1 MNISRHHIDMTARRE
16 PADLCVTNARI
27 IDVFS
32 QKIIEGRDLLIGD
45 GLFLGFCEPGTA
57 RAAERLDARGRY
69 LLPGLIDAHVHIE
82 SSMVTPPQFARLVI
96 PKGTTTVIADP
107 HEIANVAGIDGI
119 TYMLDA
125 SADLPLDV
133 RIMLP
138 SCVPATP
145 FENAGATL
153 SAESLAPLIDHAR
166 VGGLAEMMNFPGV
179 VNADKD
185 ILEKLALARNAGKI
199 IDGHAPMLGGTELD
213 AYACAGVLTD
223 HECSSPEELKD
234 RIERGMFVL
243 IRQGSAAKDLKR
255 LIAGVTPENA
265 WRCAFCTDD
274 SSPEDVLTH
283 GHMDKH
289 LRLAV
294 ECGLDPLLAIRMAT
308 IFPATCYNLRGKGG
322 IAPGYVAD
330 FVCVDDL
337 KNFQAQEVFCRG
349 NLTAKDGKMLVQPAC
364 PPLPAAVTSR
374 VQIAPIEAAH
384 FRLPLPN
391 SRARVIGL
399 EPHSLLTRSLEREVR
414 TTDGCFDCEKNP
426 GLAKIA
432 VVERHKGSGNIGL
445 GILEGYVA
453 EGKHFG
459 GAIATTIAHDSHNIV
474 VAGDSDEDMLTAVL
488 ALRET
493 GGGIVLVKGKKII
506 DQLPLPVAGLMS
518 DQPVEKIAPAKKQ
531 LFERA
536 RQEYNIHPG
545 AEPVMTLS
553 FMALPVIPELK
564 VTDQGLFDVTRFC
577 FTPVAL

>member
-1 MNISRHHIDMTARRE
+1 MNSSRYRIEKATGRE
-16 PADLCVTNARI
+16 PADLCVTNAKI

-32 QKIIEGRDLLIGD
+32 QKIIAGQDLLIGD
-45 GLFLGFCEPGTA
+45 GVFLGLCEPGAA
-57 RAAERLDARGRY
+57 RAAKYFDAGGNY

-82 SSMVTPPQFARLVI
+82 SSMVTPPQFARLVV
-96 PKGTTTVIADP
+96 PKGTTTVVADP
-107 HEIANVAGIDGI
+107 HEIANVAGMAGI
-119 TYMLDA
+119 EYMLEA

-145 FENAGATL
+145 FENSGARL
-153 SAESLAPLIDHAR
+153 DADSLARLIDHAR

-179 VNADKD
+179 INANND
-185 ILEKLALARNAGKI
+185 ILAKLSLARQAGKI
-199 IDGHAPMLGGTELD
+199 IDGHAPMLRGSELN

-243 IRQGSAAKDLKR
+243 IRQGSAAKNLEQ
-255 LIAGVTPENA
+255 LIKGVTPQNA

-274 SSPEDVLTH
+274 SSPEDVLH
-283 GHMDKH
+283 DGHMDKH

-294 ECGLDPLLAIRMAT
+294 EYGCDPILAVCMAT
-308 IFPATCYNLRGKGG
+308 IFPATCYNLQGKGA
-322 IAPGYVAD
+322 IAPGYAAD

-337 KNFQAQEVFCRG
+337 NNFQAREVFCHG
-349 NLTAKDGKMLVQPAC
+349 KLTAKNGEMTVQVPS
-364 PPLPAAVTSR
+364 PPLPAEVTSR
-374 VQIAPIEAAH
+374 VRLAPIDETH
-384 FRLPLPN
+384 FRLPLPDN
-391 SRARVIGL
+391 RARVIGL
-399 EPHSLLTRSLEREVR
+399 EPHSLLTRSVEREVQ
-414 TTDGCFDCEKNP
+414 TTDGCFDCKKNP

-432 VVERHKGSGNIGL
+432 VIERHKGNGNIGL

-453 EGKHFG
+453 KGKHFG

-474 VAGDSDEDMLTAVL
+474 VAGDSDADMLMAVL
-488 ALRET
+488 ALQKT
-493 GGGIVLVKGKKII
+493 GGGIVLVKNQTII
-506 DQLPLPVAGLMS
+506 DQLALPVAGLMS
-518 DQPVEKIAPAKKQ
+518 DQPVEKIARAKKE
-531 LFERA
+531 LFKRA
-536 RQEYNIHPG
+536 RQQYNINPG

-564 VTDQGLFDVTRFC
+564 ITDQGLFDVTKFC